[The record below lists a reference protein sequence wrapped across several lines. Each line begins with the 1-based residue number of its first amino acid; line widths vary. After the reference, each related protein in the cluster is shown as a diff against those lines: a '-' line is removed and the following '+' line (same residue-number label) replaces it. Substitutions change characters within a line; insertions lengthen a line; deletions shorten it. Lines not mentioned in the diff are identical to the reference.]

1 MKTLD
6 IAEATRPLAEY
17 ANIVTNEPVI
27 VMSHGKALMAL
38 IDLNHIDLESLSL
51 SPDFMEIINR
61 SRERHARA
69 CLMNCKLQNLRNMK
83 PDPLTVVPR

>member
-27 VMSHGKALMAL
+27 VMSRGKALMAL
-38 IDLNHIDLESLSL
+38 IDLNHIDIESLSL
-51 SPDFMEIINR
+51 STSPDFMEIINR
-61 SRERHARA
+61 SRERHAREGGISGEEMRRR
-69 CLMNCKLQNLRNMK
+69 LGLSDEL
-83 PDPLTVVPR
+83 